1 MRWRNGVES
10 VARVEKKASHYLRR
24 TSTPR
29 AQVREYFSR
38 LLLPLVNYSLGSG
51 FLATPYSFSHAGY
64 LVAVPTLLVIVF
76 VTWIHASWLLEV
88 MAIRAQVRWDG
99 VIFIFL
105 VARSLKLES
114 EWHPHWRSILSSG
127 HPQCSYTWWCRYHC
141 NNSCGLC

>member
-1 MRWRNGVES
+1 M
-10 VARVEKKASHYLRR
+10 
-24 TSTPR
+24 
-29 AQVREYFSR
+29 
-38 LLLPLVNYSLGSG
+38 NYSLGSG

-114 EWHPHWRSILSSG
+114 E
-127 HPQCSYTWWCRYHC
+127 
-141 NNSCGLC
+141 